1 MQKLPFIRILA
12 SKISFSFDMKCTNMV
27 SLDDVLVNANN
38 IPIMI
43 EKEFTVE
50 CCVRCHHVYQS
61 KWEAKVNGELKAC
74 HETRP
79 GALVEDKY
87 AMVLKHKD
95 VTVGH
100 VPKFLSKKTTY
111 FCFYLKHGGDLLVKI
126 IGKKQFS
133 KDLPDGEMELPALY
147 ISNSTNL
154 VMHSKLSGLVSDAI
168 KTYSD
173 AKSKALETK
182 DEPKK
187 KKNK

>member
-1 MQKLPFIRILA
+1 M
-12 SKISFSFDMKCTNMV
+12 
-27 SLDDVLVNANN
+27 
-38 IPIMI
+38 
-43 EKEFTVE
+43 
-50 CCVRCHHVYQS
+50 YQS
-61 KWEAKVNGELKAC
+61 F
-74 HETRP
+74 
-79 GALVEDKY
+79 Y
-87 AMVLKHKD
+87 Q
-95 VTVGH
+95 
-100 VPKFLSKKTTY
+100 KTTY